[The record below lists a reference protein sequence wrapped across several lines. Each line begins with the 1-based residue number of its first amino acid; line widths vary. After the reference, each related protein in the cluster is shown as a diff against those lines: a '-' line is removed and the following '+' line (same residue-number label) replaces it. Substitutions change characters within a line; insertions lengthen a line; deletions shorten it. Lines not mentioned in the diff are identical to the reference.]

1 VGDVV
6 NLNRF
11 RKRKAKLEERARADE
26 NAIRHGRTPAEEA
39 RSDRE
44 RERRDAMLDG
54 ARREPGPPE
63 DRSDDDDDTDA
74 G

>member
-1 VGDVV
+1 MGDVV

-26 NAIRHGRTPAEEA
+26 NAIRHGRTPAEET

-54 ARREPGPPE
+54 ARREPGSTDEPA
-63 DRSDDDDDTDA
+63 DDDDTDA